1 MKPTYQYHPAT
12 HYVCYS
18 DEVQTSQSV
27 NKVRTEMA
35 IKMKATWQLFLD
47 RCFHSLLSLASNH
60 TLYGLYEA
68 LYLRTPPPQN
78 LLTGFMIVK

>member
-1 MKPTYQYHPAT
+1 
-12 HYVCYS
+12 
-18 DEVQTSQSV
+18 
-27 NKVRTEMA
+27 MA
-35 IKMKATWQLFLD
+35 IKMKATYQLFLD

-68 LYLRTPPPQN
+68 LYLRTPPLQN